1 MKSPTLALGSSA
13 VTGAAASDS
22 LPGQMNIEYR
32 QLNFELEVVAA
43 GEALVRG
50 ATTPRARTCAA
61 YALINALE
69 AFGCKELGAPVAA
82 SLAVLEGQD
91 RPDTVLIGALQ
102 ISGNAVLHRALKLD
116 LISYKAV
123 DGARDEFT
131 FQAPGIPF
139 VCGWLVFKAVSA
151 LVSDSSERGAEL
163 ATGLLRDGLG
173 LLEPLPDAAAKMV
186 TFFRSID
193 IERIASEGPLESV
206 GDG

>member
-1 MKSPTLALGSSA
+1 MMQAP
-13 VTGAAASDS
+13 SDDT

-43 GEALVRG
+43 GVALLRG

-61 YALINALE
+61 YALVNSLE

-82 SLAVLEGQD
+82 SLAVLEGQE
-91 RPDTVLIGALQ
+91 RPDTMLLGALQ

-131 FQAPGIPF
+131 FAAPGIPF

-151 LVSDSSERGAEL
+151 LVSDGSERGLEL
-163 ATGLLRDGLG
+163 AVGVLRDGLG
-173 LLEPLPDAAAKMV
+173 LLEPLPGVAAKMV

-193 IERIASEGPLESV
+193 IEQISSEGPLESS